1 MKTALIDL
9 TTMGIIFVHS
19 SPNLSKIKW
28 EMSMM
33 RSCVLDT
40 NVFRIPPSAPLYSQI
55 TNETVQE
62 QFYVTGRGYKVDLGN
77 ADLKNRYFT
86 EKQTTAQLIYPLVK
100 ALTDNL
106 YTRSIAYIEDHALP
120 MDDTIAVA
128 ILESDPA
135 THSYSAGVLEYAS
148 TLEIT
153 PQQAYQELKIDY
165 ETVHGIKM
173 RVYAVSKK
181 YASLIRSVSNK
192 EQADALLQQINQ
204 QLYLETFL

>member
-9 TTMGIIFVHS
+9 TTMGIIFVAHG
-19 SPNLSKIKW
+19 NLSKVKW

-40 NVFRIPPSAPLYSQI
+40 NVFKIPPSVPLYSQI

-62 QFYVTGRGYKVDLGN
+62 HFYVTGRGYKVELGH

-86 EKQTTAQLIYPLVK
+86 EKQRTAQLIYPLVK

-120 MDDTIAVA
+120 MDDTIAIAV
-128 ILESDPA
+128 LDSDPTA
-135 THSYSAGVLEYAS
+135 HRYSAGVLEYAS

-153 PQQAYQELKIDY
+153 PQQAYQELKLDY
-165 ETVHGIKM
+165 ETVHSVKM

-181 YASLIRSVSNK
+181 YASLIRAVSSK
-192 EQADALLQQINQ
+192 EQADTLLQQINQ
-204 QLYLETFL
+204 QLYSETFL